1 MKIIYFT
8 HNQNIRIM
16 SYFEQQLKKLEE
28 IASNPNLNGGIYMSL
43 SLFISTSDELIKKK
57 DLIKDTRT
65 GFGISKEDAFRE
77 IESIRVNFEKT
88 FGFALE
94 ASDNFGSK
102 FESRRNSPSTS
113 GKFRKN
119 LSKFME
125 SYRGKFLVQK
135 I

>member
-1 MKIIYFT
+1 
-8 HNQNIRIM
+8 M

-43 SLFISTSDELIKKK
+43 SLFISTSDELLKKK
-57 DLIKDTRT
+57 DLIKDAGS

-94 ASDNFGSK
+94 TSDNFGSK
-102 FESRRNSPSTS
+102 FETRRNSPSTS
-113 GKFRKN
+113 AKLRKN
-119 LSKFME
+119 LTKFME
-125 SYRGKFLVQK
+125 SYRGKFLAQK

>member
-1 MKIIYFT
+1 
-8 HNQNIRIM
+8 M

-57 DLIKDTRT
+57 DLIKDTGS

-88 FGFALE
+88 FGFTLE
-94 ASDNFGSK
+94 TSDNFGSK
-102 FESRRNSPSTS
+102 FETRRNSPSTS
-113 GKFRKN
+113 AKLRKN
-119 LSKFME
+119 LAKFME
-125 SYRGKFLVQK
+125 SYRGKFLAQK